1 MMLFIIVVDFFVGG
15 KALLVSVGVDVV
27 GLGIGGL
34 IVGTAH
40 KAVGDFEQIV
50 DGGEEQAEKQSVEES
65 VDMELADQLGGEEDD
80 AGVDDEQEEAHGD
93 DSEGKGEDNEDGTDE
108 VVEKRDDGSGEDG
121 SPEGIDMNAGH
132 DVGCQNGGQCHDNH
146 LRYKTQGTGIRF
158 RIVVDCDFHSGR
170 GVRLKVREEEV
181 ASGIAFAATG
191 NFDVAAGTVDDSGRD
206 VLTNAAVNN

>member
-1 MMLFIIVVDFFVGG
+1 
-15 KALLVSVGVDVV
+15 
-27 GLGIGGL
+27 
-34 IVGTAH
+34 
-40 KAVGDFEQIV
+40 
-50 DGGEEQAEKQSVEES
+50 
-65 VDMELADQLGGEEDD
+65 MELANQLGGEKDD
-80 AGVDDEQEEAHGD
+80 AGVDDEQEEAHSD

-108 VVEKRDDGSGEDG
+108 VVEKRDDGCGENG

-132 DVGCQNGGQCHDNH
+132 DVGGQNGGQCHDNH
-146 LRYKTQGTGIRF
+146 LCYKTQGTRIWL